1 MVQKTLIIA
10 FTLLCMAGCTM
21 APTYTRPDNPAP
33 AAWPDGAA
41 YKKEVVKSPAQ
52 VAADIAWRDFII
64 DKNLQ
69 KVIELA
75 LVNNRDLRMAVLN
88 IDKTRGQYQVGIS
101 YLFPKV
107 NATGS
112 RTDQRTPKDLSLTGK
127 PMESRQYS
135 VGLGV
140 SSYELDLFGRVQS
153 LKDQALE
160 QYLATEE
167 AHRSAQISLVAEVAN
182 VYLALAADR
191 EQLKL
196 SRDTLTAQE
205 ETFKMIQR
213 RFDVGISSELELR
226 QSQTRL
232 DAARV
237 DIARYIG
244 QVAKDENAL
253 TLLVGSSVPA
263 ELQPKELGTIALL
276 KDFSPGLPSETLLRR
291 PDILQAEHMLKGANA
306 NIGAARAAF
315 FPRITL
321 IANGGYASVRLT
333 DLIRPENLAW
343 NFVPTVS
350 VPIFDGGANIA
361 NLDVAKAEHAIMLA
375 QYEKTIQVAFRE
387 VADAL
392 AIRGTV
398 GDQLAAQQ
406 SLTDA
411 TAKTY
416 TLSDARYKAG
426 IDSYLTLLD
435 SQRSLYSA
443 QQGLISVRL
452 AQMLNQVTLYKVLGG
467 GSDAP
472 VKADEKPAASR

>member
-1 MVQKTLIIA
+1 
-10 FTLLCMAGCTM
+10 MAGCTM
-21 APTYTRPDNPAP
+21 APTYTRPENPVST
-33 AAWPDGAA
+33 AWPEGAA
-41 YKKEVVKSPAQ
+41 YKADAVKSKAP
-52 VAADIAWRDFII
+52 VAADIAWRDFVI

-75 LVNNRDLRMAVLN
+75 LANNRDLRVAALN
-88 IDKTRGQYQVGIS
+88 IDKVRGQYQVAVS

-107 NATGS
+107 DASAS
-112 RTDQRTPKDLSLTGK
+112 RTDQQIPRDLSMTGK
-127 PMESRQYS
+127 EMFSRQYS

-140 SSYELDLFGRVQS
+140 SAYELDLFGRVRS
-153 LKDQALE
+153 MKDQALE

-167 AHRSAQISLVAEVAN
+167 ARRSVQISLVAEVAGA
-182 VYLALAADR
+182 YISLAADR
-191 EQLKL
+191 ELLKL
-196 SRDTLTAQE
+196 AKDTLTAQE
-205 ETFKMIQR
+205 STFKLIQR
-213 RFDVGISSELELR
+213 RFDAGITSELELR

-237 DIARYIG
+237 DIARYIAH
-244 QVAKDENAL
+244 VAMDENAL
-253 TLLVGSSVPA
+253 TLLVGSNVPA
-263 ELQPKELGTIALL
+263 GLLPNELGTIALL

-333 DLIRPENLAW
+333 DLFRPENLAW
-343 NFVPTVS
+343 NFVPTIS
-350 VPIFDGGANIA
+350 MPIFDGGANMA

-375 QYEKTIQVAFRE
+375 QYEKAIQVAFRE

-416 TLSDARYKAG
+416 MLSDARYKAG

-452 AQMLNQVTLYKVLGG
+452 SQMINQVTLYKVLGG
-467 GSDAP
+467 GADNP
-472 VKADEKPAASR
+472 VKEGEKQITSN

>member
-1 MVQKTLIIA
+1 
-10 FTLLCMAGCTM
+10 M
-21 APTYTRPDNPAP
+21 APTYTRPDNPAS
-33 AAWPDGAA
+33 AAWPKGDA
-41 YKKEVVKSPAQ
+41 YKADVMKSSSPI
-52 VAADIAWRDFII
+52 AADIAWRDFIV

-69 KVIELA
+69 KVVELA
-75 LVNNRDLRMAVLN
+75 LANNRDLRVAVLN
-88 IDKTRGQYQVGIS
+88 VDKVRGQYQVAVS
-101 YLFPKV
+101 YLLPHV
-107 NATGS
+107 NANAS
-112 RTDQRTPKDLSLTGK
+112 RTDQQTPKDLSMTGK
-127 PMESRQYS
+127 EHFSRQYS

-167 AHRSAQISLVAEVAN
+167 TRRSAQISLIAEVAN

-196 SRDTLTAQE
+196 SKDTLSTQE
-205 ETFKMIQR
+205 ETYKMIQR
-213 RFDVGISSELELR
+213 RFEAGITSELELR
-226 QSQTRL
+226 QAQTRL

-237 DIARYIG
+237 DIARYIA

-253 TLLVGSSVPA
+253 TLLVGAPVPA
-263 ELQPKELGTIALL
+263 ELLPKELGEIALL

-321 IANGGYASVRLT
+321 IANGGYASVKLT
-333 DLIRPENLAW
+333 DLFKPENLAW
-343 NFVPTVS
+343 NFVPTIS
-350 VPIFDGGANIA
+350 MPIFDGGANIA

-416 TLSDARYKAG
+416 MLSDARYKAG

-435 SQRSLYSA
+435 SQRSLYGA
-443 QQGLISVRL
+443 QQGLITVRL
-452 AQMLNQVTLYKVLGG
+452 AQMVNQVTLYKVLGG
-467 GSDAP
+467 GADKITSVDSPKPDAA
-472 VKADEKPAASR
+472 KEDEKE